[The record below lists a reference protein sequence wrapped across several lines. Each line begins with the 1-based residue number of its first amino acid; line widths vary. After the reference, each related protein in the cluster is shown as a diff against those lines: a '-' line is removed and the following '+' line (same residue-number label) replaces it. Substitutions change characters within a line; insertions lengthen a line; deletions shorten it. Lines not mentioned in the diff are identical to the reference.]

1 MSCLAHFT
9 YSGKLSPEDW
19 VVSQRELVKRK
30 LAVGA
35 EPRRDGGVH
44 FRVWAPATSKVSV
57 ELQRENGKT
66 DLFPLTAEENGYF
79 SGLLNSVHVGDLYK
93 FRLDSGAFPDPAS
106 RFQPEGPHGPSQVI
120 DPSIFKWTDEQ
131 WRGFEPKDIVLY
143 EMHIGTF
150 TSEGT
155 WQAAMEHIPDLKHL
169 GITALEI
176 MPIADFPG
184 RFGWGYDGV
193 DLFAPTRLY
202 GNPDDVRRFVNRAHE
217 IGLMVLLDVVYN
229 HVGPDGNYL
238 PQFSKDYFSAK
249 YKCEWG
255 EAINFDGENAGPVRE
270 FFISNARYWIDEFHF
285 DGVRLDATQQIFDDS
300 KTHIIAEISKAAR
313 AAARQRPI
321 YIVAENEPQ
330 ETRLVRSYEASGYGL
345 DSLWNDDY
353 HHSAIVAATG
363 RSEAYYSDYKGTPQ
377 EFISSAKYG
386 YLYQGQW
393 YKWQQK
399 RRGTPAFDLSPKN
412 FVVFV
417 QNHDQIANSLRGVRL
432 HQLTSPG
439 TLKALT
445 ALTLLHPSTPMIFQ
459 GDEFSASTPF
469 LYFADHNDELNKMV
483 SKGRAEF
490 LHQFRSIASDECRQ
504 VLADPGQIETFVR
517 CKLDATERR
526 ENLTIGRM
534 YADLLRIRRED
545 EAIHDPEFVD
555 GAVLSP
561 DAFVLRY
568 FSAVGDDRLLLVNL
582 GKDLQLNPAPEP
594 LLAPLENHGW
604 RVLWSSESVKY
615 GGCGTPPLETRAN
628 WMLPGHSA
636 VLMEPDEQSL
646 LPKVKLSQND

>member
-1 MSCLAHFT
+1 VNQ
-9 YSGKLSPEDW
+9 GELSRRRLP
-19 VVSQRELVKRK
+19 
-30 LAVGA
+30 VGA
-35 EPRRDGGVH
+35 EPQGGKGVH
-44 FRVWAPATSKVSV
+44 FRVWAPAAAKVSV
-57 ELQRENGKT
+57 EVQRDKGR
-66 DLFPLTAEENGYF
+66 DDSWPLASEGQGYF
-79 SGLLNSVHVGDLYK
+79 SGLLSSARIGDLYK

-120 DPSIFKWTDEQ
+120 DPSTFKWTDAK
-131 WRGFEPKDIVLY
+131 WRGLKQKDIVLY

-155 WQAAMEHIPDLKHL
+155 WEAAMEHLPDLRNI

-202 GNPDDVRRFVNRAHE
+202 GIPEDVRRFVNRAHE
-217 IGLMVLLDVVYN
+217 IGLMVILDVVYN

-255 EAINFDGENAGPVRE
+255 EAINFDGENAEPVRE
-270 FFISNARYWIDEFHF
+270 FFVSNARYWIDEFHF
-285 DGVRLDATQQIFDDS
+285 DGLRLDATQQIFDDS
-300 KTHIIAEISKAAR
+300 KTHIIAELSKAAR
-313 AAARQRPI
+313 AAARQRQI

-330 ETRLVRSYEASGYGL
+330 ETRLVRSSEAGGYGL

-363 RSEAYYSDYKGTPQ
+363 RREAYYSDYRGTPQ

-399 RRGTPAFDLSPKN
+399 RRGTSAFDLSQAN
-412 FVVFV
+412 FVVFL
-417 QNHDQIANSLRGVRL
+417 QNHDQIANSLRGLRL
-432 HQLTSPG
+432 HQLTGPG
-439 TLKALT
+439 KLKALT

-459 GDEFSASTPF
+459 GEEFSASTPF
-469 LYFADHNDELNKMV
+469 LYFADHTEDLNKMV
-483 SKGRAEF
+483 RKGRAEF
-490 LHQFRSIASDECRQ
+490 LRQFRSIAADECRHA
-504 VLADPGQIETFVR
+504 LAEPGHIDTFIG
-517 CKLDATERR
+517 CKLDPAERR
-526 ENLTIGRM
+526 KNLTMQRI

-545 EAIHDPEFVD
+545 KTVREPEFID
-555 GAVLSP
+555 GAVLST

-568 FSAVGDDRLLLVNL
+568 FSVVGQDRLLLVNL
-582 GKDLQLNPAPEP
+582 GNDLQLNPAPEP

-604 RVLWSSESVKY
+604 RALWSSESVEY
-615 GGCGTPPLETRAN
+615 GGCGTPPVETRAN
-628 WMLPGHSA
+628 WMLPGQSA
-636 VLMEPDEQSL
+636 VLMEPDEQSE